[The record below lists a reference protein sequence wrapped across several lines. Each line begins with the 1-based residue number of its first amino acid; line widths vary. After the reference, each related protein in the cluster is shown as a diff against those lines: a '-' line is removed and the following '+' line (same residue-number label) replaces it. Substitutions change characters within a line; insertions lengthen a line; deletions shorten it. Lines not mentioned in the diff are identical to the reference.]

1 MTNARR
7 RENPVARR
15 EMPEGVVRTR
25 RRRKSLRQHFRE
37 GLEFGLK
44 AEPEAF
50 AATKPRTMMGLIV
63 RELVCAAASARCDAI
78 RLVFD
83 FVDEAELHRTETETE
98 DASGNSQGIS
108 VPELA
113 PEPKWDWDE
122 KAGWDSS
129 EREKKPGELDAE
141 RAARTEA
148 MRADLR
154 ERFIRAADAVKENQE
169 REARLAAEQANR
181 PALDASPAQFS
192 GNSEAN
198 SKPTIRIG
206 GRLVER

>member
-1 MTNARR
+1 MTSTRR

-15 EMPEGVVRTR
+15 EIPAGVSRAG

-37 GLEFGLK
+37 GLEAGLK
-44 AEPEAF
+44 AGPEAF

-83 FVDEAELHRTETETE
+83 FVDEAELPRTEPETE
-98 DASGNSQGIS
+98 EAVDNSQGIS
-108 VPELA
+108 
-113 PEPKWDWDE
+113 EPAEETKWDWSE
-122 KAGWDSS
+122 NGWDSS

-148 MRADLR
+148 LREELR
-154 ERFIRAADAVKENQE
+154 ERFIRAAEAVRENQE
-169 REARLAAEQANR
+169 RAARLAAERTGTPN
-181 PALDASPAQFS
+181 PSPAQFS
-192 GNSEAN
+192 GNLEPHSAR
-198 SKPTIRIG
+198 TVRVG
-206 GRLVER
+206 GKIVEG